1 MVIMNKET
9 KISRDNLNDNKSSDD
24 DDNNNGGSSS
34 SRISSSSAHKPAHNS
49 DSINRA
55 LERAISDEQFLN
67 SAIKLLLKDDDDRRR
82 MQFPAF
88 KKNILDHVR
97 AITKDTDIISL
108 FESLDGYIKFKD
120 AYHVQ
125 KALEEN
131 IPAKKTAHQITDKTR
146 EHPNTRTRNNTDSS
160 RSSTI
165 KERGEAVNNKSEER
179 KDYPEVTPTA
189 MSEYICNVC
198 GKLFQTRDDLVH
210 HQHFET
216 EEMKKNN
223 KK

>member
-9 KISRDNLNDNKSSDD
+9 KISRDNLNDNNSSD
-24 DDNNNGGSSS
+24 NNSSS

-67 SAIKLLLKDDDDRRR
+67 SAIKLLLKDDDRRR

-97 AITKDTDIISL
+97 GITKDTDIISL

-146 EHPNTRTRNNTDSS
+146 EHPNARTRNNTDSS

-189 MSEYICNVC
+189 MSEYICNIC
-198 GKLFQTRDDLVH
+198 GKSFQTRDDLVH

>member
-1 MVIMNKET
+1 MNKET
-9 KISRDNLNDNKSSDD
+9 KISRDNLNDNKSSD
-24 DDNNNGGSSS
+24 NNNNNSS

-67 SAIKLLLKDDDDRRR
+67 SAIKLLLKDDDRRR

-97 AITKDTDIISL
+97 GITKDTDIISL

-131 IPAKKTAHQITDKTR
+131 IPAKKTVYQITDKTR
-146 EHPNTRTRNNTDSS
+146 EHPNARTRNTDSS
-160 RSSTI
+160 RSI
-165 KERGEAVNNKSEER
+165 KEREAVNKSEER

-189 MSEYICNVC
+189 MSEYICNIC
-198 GKLFQTRDDLVH
+198 GKSFQNNDDLIH

>member
-9 KISRDNLNDNKSSDD
+9 KISRDNLNDNNSSD
-24 DDNNNGGSSS
+24 NNSSS
-34 SRISSSSAHKPAHNS
+34 TRISSSSAHKPAHNS

-67 SAIKLLLKDDDDRRR
+67 SAIKLLLKDDDRRR

-97 AITKDTDIISL
+97 GITKDTDIISL

-146 EHPNTRTRNNTDSS
+146 EHLNARTRNNTDS
-160 RSSTI
+160 RSI
-165 KERGEAVNNKSEER
+165 KEREAVNKSEER

-189 MSEYICNVC
+189 MSEYICNIC
-198 GKLFQTRDDLVH
+198 GKSFQNNDDLIH

-223 KK
+223 RR

>member
-1 MVIMNKET
+1 MNKET
-9 KISRDNLNDNKSSDD
+9 RISRDSFNDNSNS
-24 DDNNNGGSSS
+24 NNNNNNNNN

-67 SAIKLLLKDDDDRRR
+67 SAIKLLLKDDDRRR

-97 AITKDTDIISL
+97 GITKDTDIISL

-146 EHPNTRTRNNTDSS
+146 HVSILTLE
-160 RSSTI
+160 
-165 KERGEAVNNKSEER
+165 
-179 KDYPEVTPTA
+179 
-189 MSEYICNVC
+189 
-198 GKLFQTRDDLVH
+198 LV
-210 HQHFET
+210 
-216 EEMKKNN
+216 M
-223 KK
+223 

>member
-1 MVIMNKET
+1 
-9 KISRDNLNDNKSSDD
+9 
-24 DDNNNGGSSS
+24 
-34 SRISSSSAHKPAHNS
+34 
-49 DSINRA
+49 
-55 LERAISDEQFLN
+55 
-67 SAIKLLLKDDDDRRR
+67 
-82 MQFPAF
+82 MQFPVF
-88 KKNILDHVR
+88 KKNILEYVR
-97 AITKDTDIISL
+97 GITKDTDIISL

-146 EHPNTRTRNNTDSS
+146 EHPNTRTRNNTVSS
-160 RSSTI
+160 RSRSI

-179 KDYPEVTPTA
+179 KDYPEDTPTA
-189 MSEYICNVC
+189 ISEYICNIC
-198 GKLFQTRDDLVH
+198 GKSFQNNDDLIH
-210 HQHFET
+210 HQHFEK

>member
-1 MVIMNKET
+1 MNKET
-9 KISRDNLNDNKSSDD
+9 KISRDSFNDNNSS
-24 DDNNNGGSSS
+24 NNSS

-67 SAIKLLLKDDDDRRR
+67 SAIKLLLKDDDRRR

-97 AITKDTDIISL
+97 GITKDTDIISL

-146 EHPNTRTRNNTDSS
+146 EHPNARTRNNTDSS
-160 RSSTI
+160 RSSI
-165 KERGEAVNNKSEER
+165 KEREAVNKSEER

-189 MSEYICNVC
+189 MSEYICNIC
-198 GKLFQTRDDLVH
+198 GKSFQNNDDLIH